1 MNSFQLPAD
10 RCPRH
15 VAIIMDGNGRWAKE
29 RGLPRIE
36 GHRRGANTV
45 KRILDAVH
53 NTEVEIVTLYAF
65 SVENWNRPQKEIKAL
80 MNLLNFFL
88 GDQLSVL
95 IQRKTRLRVIGR
107 YNELPQKVQ
116 KQLRKAED
124 ATAAFDRKILALAL
138 NNGSRTEVVDAVQTI
153 DPGNLRNGAKIV
165 KRIDPRPGSA
175 FEGLELAVD
184 VVGWV
189 ALTGLAL

>member
-1 MNSFQLPAD
+1 
-10 RCPRH
+10 
-15 VAIIMDGNGRWAKE
+15 MDGNGRWAKE

-138 NNGSRTEVVDAVQTI
+138 NYGSRTEVVDAVQPPTPEESTLQTFP
-153 DPGNLRNGAKIV
+153 DNM
-165 KRIDPRPGSA
+165 S
-175 FEGLELAVD
+175 
-184 VVGWV
+184 
-189 ALTGLAL
+189 

>member
-1 MNSFQLPAD
+1 
-10 RCPRH
+10 
-15 VAIIMDGNGRWAKE
+15 MDGNGRWAKE

-138 NNGSRTEVVDAVQTI
+138 NYGSRTEVVDAVQTI
-153 DPGNLRNGAKIV
+153 AHDIQNGNLNADEIIGCICAEILAGNDACQLAGKVVV
-165 KRIDPRPGSA
+165 K
-175 FEGLELAVD
+175 
-184 VVGWV
+184 
-189 ALTGLAL
+189 